1 MLNQMPRVLIRRF
14 RGLSIV
20 LGMGV
25 LTGCQTVPQ
34 QQHTQDQAKIRT
46 HIMRL
51 QSDVERLDAR
61 MDSVQEERAQ
71 LFEQVG
77 ALQQALNDNTR
88 QLDQRVAAVESGMTA
103 VSEQQKR
110 DKTEIVNNLSK
121 QMASIVQE
129 QRSTATA
136 HISSE
141 GYEHAVKAGQTLSEI
156 AAAYGVTPAIIVRAN
171 KMKNANVLRVGQV
184 LFIPE

>member
-1 MLNQMPRVLIRRF
+1 ML
-14 RGLSIV
+14 S
-20 LGMGV
+20 
-25 LTGCQTVPQ
+25 GCQTVTQ
-34 QQHTQDQAKIRT
+34 QQHTQDQAKVRT

-51 QSDVERLDAR
+51 QSDVERLGAR
-61 MDSVQEERAQ
+61 MDGVQEERTQ

-88 QLDQRVAAVESGMTA
+88 QLDQRVAAVEAGMMA
-103 VSEQQKR
+103 VSDQQKR
-110 DKTEIVNNLSK
+110 DKTEIVKNLSK

-141 GYEHAVKAGQTLSEI
+141 GYEHVVKAGQTLSEI
-156 AAAYGVTPAIIVRAN
+156 ASAYGVTPAIIVRAN
-171 KMKNANVLRVGQV
+171 KMKNANMLRVGQV